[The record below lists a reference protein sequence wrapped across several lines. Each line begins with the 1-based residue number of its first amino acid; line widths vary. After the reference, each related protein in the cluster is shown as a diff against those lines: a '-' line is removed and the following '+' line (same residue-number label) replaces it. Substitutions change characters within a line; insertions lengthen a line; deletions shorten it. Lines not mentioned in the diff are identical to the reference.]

1 MSDTRLRRDA
11 LLILKAFR
19 NVEILT
25 SLEIGDGG
33 TRALSGAFVEREP
46 EHMHGIL
53 NINLKR
59 YSRTADFMR
68 TTKHEIER
76 DLRLRPD
83 GTYQANVREQQAIR
97 NPPKSNA
104 IYGYRLSVRTSTV
117 TRNFQPSQ
125 SE

>member
-11 LLILKAFR
+11 LLILNAFR

-59 YSRTADFMR
+59 YSRTA
-68 TTKHEIER
+68 KHANPILLISCER
-76 DLRLRPD
+76 RNMKLKETFDCDL
-83 GTYQANVREQQAIR
+83 TEH
-97 NPPKSNA
+97 
-104 IYGYRLSVRTSTV
+104 
-117 TRNFQPSQ
+117 TRQM
-125 SE
+125 